1 MGWPG
6 NDDFSINVS
15 PDGNTWTTALQF
27 DATNG
32 HATGEAVQQS
42 ATDTTLGRLMRA
54 DYGYSPGNLLG
65 TVSQSGGA
73 PTGAVIERGSNA
85 NGEYV
90 RFADGTQICTNRFTT
105 SGTST
110 DVWTYPAAFA
120 AGKADSLQIAHKGQS
135 GLYHLSINWN
145 TSSASLITTREASSG
160 GYTSIAVFVQATGRW
175 F

>member
-1 MGWPG
+1 
-6 NDDFSINVS
+6 
-15 PDGNTWTTALQF
+15 
-27 DATNG
+27 
-32 HATGEAVQQS
+32 
-42 ATDTTLGRLMRA
+42 MRA